1 MWAFIAHPR
10 TTDKDPLQARIQKIF
25 RGGGVSV
32 PRILNFNKQKSQK
45 GEGGVVGCYKHCV
58 AWIFFFCISLFI

>member
-25 RGGGVSV
+25 PGGGGPNLGS
-32 PRILNFNKQKSQK
+32 
-45 GEGGVVGCYKHCV
+45 
-58 AWIFFFCISLFI
+58 